1 MESSRSG
8 ATGADLRSQ
17 RSRLHRHLIE
27 VIEEDGAEIERWDE
41 EARRLYVQEKI
52 GGWITSQRIAVNQ
65 REVAMLVEDMI
76 HELAGLGPI
85 QPLMQDDRVDDIL
98 VNGAGAVFV
107 ERRGRLE
114 QTEICFADREHVLRI
129 IQRIIAPLGRR
140 IDESC
145 PMVDAR
151 LADGSRVNAII
162 PPVAL
167 DGPYL
172 SIRKFRR
179 EPLRAGDLLTY
190 GTLDDRMLRLLRD
203 AVVGRCSILVS
214 GGTGAGKTTLLNVL
228 SHFIPERERL
238 ITIEDAAEL
247 SLAHS
252 HVVRL
257 ETRPPN
263 LEGQGEVRARD
274 LLRNALRMRPD
285 RIIVG
290 EVRGEEV
297 IDMLQAMNT
306 GHEGSMTTVHANSS
320 RDALERLEMLVGL
333 GDYHGSEA
341 TLRRNV
347 ASAIDLVVQVAR
359 SADGVRRVTQI
370 AELVGL
376 GDGGYLTHEL
386 FHFDAETARFEASNV
401 RPVHPALRERTGGAD
416 PARAASP
423 FRELGRG

>member
-1 MESSRSG
+1 
-8 ATGADLRSQ
+8 
-17 RSRLHRHLIE
+17 
-27 VIEEDGAEIERWDE
+27 
-41 EARRLYVQEKI
+41 
-52 GGWITSQRIAVNQ
+52 
-65 REVAMLVEDMI
+65 
-76 HELAGLGPI
+76 
-85 QPLMQDDRVDDIL
+85 
-98 VNGAGAVFV
+98 
-107 ERRGRLE
+107 
-114 QTEICFADREHVLRI
+114 
-129 IQRIIAPLGRR
+129 
-140 IDESC
+140 
-145 PMVDAR
+145 MVDAR

-203 AVVGRCSILVS
+203 AVVGRCSILIS

-228 SHFIPERERL
+228 SQFIPERERL

-247 SLAHS
+247 SLAHT

-263 LEGQGEVRARD
+263 LEGNGEVRAHD

-306 GHEGSMTTVHANSS
+306 GHEGSMTTVHANSP
-320 RDALERLEMLVGL
+320 RDALERLEMLVGM
-333 GDYHGSEA
+333 GDYGGSEA

-347 ASAIDLVVQVAR
+347 ASAIDLVVQVSR
-359 SADGVRRVTQI
+359 FPDGARRVNQVS
-370 AELVGL
+370 ELIGL
-376 GDGGYLTHEL
+376 TDGGYQTNDL
-386 FHFDAETARFEASNV
+386 FRYDADAGCFEAV
-401 RPVHPALRERTGGAD
+401 AARAEHPALRGRAGGD
-416 PARAASP
+416 PGRSASP
-423 FRELGRG
+423 YRELGRG